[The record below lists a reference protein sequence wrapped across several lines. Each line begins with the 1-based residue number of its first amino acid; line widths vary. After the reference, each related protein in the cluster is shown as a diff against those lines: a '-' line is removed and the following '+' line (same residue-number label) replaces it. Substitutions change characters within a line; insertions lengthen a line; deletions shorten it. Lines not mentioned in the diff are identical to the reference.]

1 MFTKRLPA
9 SIAQNIS
16 LPTIAAPMFLV
27 SGPELVLAA
36 CQNGVIGSFPTP
48 NARTI
53 DILDEWMEG
62 LTTKLTARKASE
74 PDRRIAPWAANIVAH
89 QSYKRLQQDLD
100 LIVKYRAPI
109 VITALGSPAAVVEVV
124 HSYGGL
130 VFADVNSVKYAKK
143 AAQTG
148 VDGLVLVSAGAGGHT
163 GAMTGFAFVEAVRQ
177 FWDGMIVLGGGIST
191 GRGILAAQA
200 LGADLAYMG
209 TKFIATTESMASE
222 EYRSMVVSATAED
235 LICTNAFTGVNANM
249 LIPSIE
255 RAGLDVASLKP
266 KGTIDFDDPQ
276 SNKKAWKEIWSAGQ
290 GVGTVQR
297 IQPVEA
303 LVSELSQEYEEARK
317 EMSQLLLNDTVNTR

>member
-1 MFTKRLPA
+1 M
-9 SIAQNIS
+9 
-16 LPTIAAPMFLV
+16 
-27 SGPELVLAA
+27 
-36 CQNGVIGSFPTP
+36 
-48 NARTI
+48 
-53 DILDEWMEG
+53 LDEWMGG
-62 LTTKLTARKASE
+62 LTTQLAALRAGE
-74 PDRRIAPWAANIVAH
+74 PDRRVAPWAANIVAH

-130 VFADVNSVKYAKK
+130 VFADVNSVIYAKK

-177 FWDGMIVLGGGIST
+177 FWDGLIVLGGGIST

-255 RAGLDVASLKP
+255 RAGLDVANLKP
-266 KGTIDFDDPQ
+266 KAAIDFDDPQ
-276 SNKKAWKEIWSAGQ
+276 SNRKAWKEIWSAGQ

-297 IQPVEA
+297 IQSVEA

-317 EMSQLLLNDTVNTR
+317 EMSQLFSHDTVNNR